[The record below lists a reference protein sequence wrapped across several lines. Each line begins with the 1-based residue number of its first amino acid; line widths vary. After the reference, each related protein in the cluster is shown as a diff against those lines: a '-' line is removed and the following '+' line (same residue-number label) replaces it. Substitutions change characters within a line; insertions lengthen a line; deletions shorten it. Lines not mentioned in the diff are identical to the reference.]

1 MKQLYGN
8 LKQEDWVHMDHHHGF
23 AYLSDYS
30 DKEIKEKIRNYFK
43 FMFIRNPTE
52 RALSVYRNKFNE
64 IESFYK
70 VYGKKIMSMYHKE
83 SPIVNMLYF
92 GYWF

>member
-8 LKQEDWVHMDHHHGF
+8 MKDEDWVHMDHAHGF
-23 AYLSDYS
+23 TYLSDFS
-30 DKEIKEKIRNYFK
+30 PKEIEMRLRTYFK
-43 FMFIRNPTE
+43 FMFVRNPVE

-70 VYGKKIMSMYHKE
+70 VYGKKIMSMYHKD
-83 SPIVNMLYF
+83 SPVVNTMVLPTL
-92 GYWF
+92 